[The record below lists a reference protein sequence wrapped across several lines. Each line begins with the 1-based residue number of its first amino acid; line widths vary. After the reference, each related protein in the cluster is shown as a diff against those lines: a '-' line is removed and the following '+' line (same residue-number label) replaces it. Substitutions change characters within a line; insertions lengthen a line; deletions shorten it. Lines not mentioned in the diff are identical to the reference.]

1 MGRRKEKDF
10 EISKLARTG
19 GGSLSMTLPVELI
32 TKLGWREKQKV
43 KVRYSR
49 GRLMISDW
57 KPKGKR

>member
-10 EISKLARTG
+10 EIRKLARTG